1 MTKFERVIKEHQ
13 KVRDEDFKL
22 PLRATK
28 NASGYDFYAT
38 QDLVIRP
45 GEKVFFPTDVKAIMN
60 EDETLLLDVRSS
72 IGHKKD
78 LMLTTTI
85 GNVDTDFANNP
96 ENDGNI
102 GIGLRNLKPSM
113 TLEGYYPIQA
123 NLCAVNSEGND
134 LELNEHGQ
142 PILAENSIISVPII
156 KDLRVENTIF
166 IAKGERVAQGI
177 IVKYVKAENCNS
189 DNERVG
195 GFGSSGK

>member
-1 MTKFERVIKEHQ
+1 MTRFERVIKEHQ

-38 QDLVIRP
+38 EDLVIRP
-45 GEKVFFPTDVKAIMN
+45 SEKVSFDTDVKIIMN
-60 EDETLLLDVRSS
+60 EDETCLLDVRSS
-72 IGHKKD
+72 IGDKKD

-85 GNVDTDFANNP
+85 GNADSDYANNP
-96 ENDGNI
+96 SNDGNI
-102 GIGLRNLKPSM
+102 KIGLRNLRPSM
-113 TLEGYYPIQA
+113 ILEGYYPIQA
-123 NLCAVNSEGND
+123 NLCEINSEGND
-134 LELNEHGQ
+134 IELDEDGQ
-142 PILAENSIISVPII
+142 PILTDSAIISVPII
-156 KDLRVENTIF
+156 KDLRAENTIF
-166 IAKGERVAQGI
+166 IEKGERVAQGI